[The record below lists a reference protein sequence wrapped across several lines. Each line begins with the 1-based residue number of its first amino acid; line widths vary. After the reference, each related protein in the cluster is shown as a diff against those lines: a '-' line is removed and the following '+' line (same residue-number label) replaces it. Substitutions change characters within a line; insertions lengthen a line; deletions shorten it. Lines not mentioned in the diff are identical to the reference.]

1 MSKSMGL
8 CLPGASV
15 LVLFFFFLILFI
27 VEKTLMLGKIEGRR
41 RRG

>member
-15 LVLFFFFLILFI
+15 LVLSFFFFNPFYCR
-27 VEKTLMLGKIEGRR
+27 KDPDAGKD
-41 RRG
+41 

>member
-15 LVLFFFFLILFI
+15 LVLFFFFNPFYCR
-27 VEKTLMLGKIEGRR
+27 KDPDAGKD
-41 RRG
+41 